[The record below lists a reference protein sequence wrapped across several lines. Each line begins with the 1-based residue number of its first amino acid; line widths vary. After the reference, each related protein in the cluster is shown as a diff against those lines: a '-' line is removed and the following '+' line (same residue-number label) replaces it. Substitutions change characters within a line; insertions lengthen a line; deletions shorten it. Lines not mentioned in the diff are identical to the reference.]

1 MLNEPLSNDF
11 EHNVRSSI
19 DRRGFQDEEEGDKTS
34 DSGDGRVGVVHM
46 SHHPSGLPAAVSALT
61 RDGDDDSVLTMDTA
75 IMEIGLREFRS
86 GDATRNSS
94 EMALGRIT
102 EEYGGGDTI
111 DSYTSLHSSQTVLE
125 RSRIDSSQTEQEK
138 VHSLL
143 GRSMTELERS
153 NSRPRRDLE
162 HNSSGSNNPRLG
174 RGGLFQGNASFL
186 RPGSFQLSSQRNNSA
201 SRNMTFGR
209 GGSNECSHP
218 SSQEVTA
225 AVGCVQDTLLARKL
239 ADASFSDSRIDSNSG
254 HQVRLAS
261 ASPGSQTEPDHSIL
275 RSSQSEQD
283 RSNFLMHQTE
293 LEPNSRVGT
302 MAVGSGHDSLLAR
315 KVADAFLSD
324 EQINGSSGNLAPL
337 FPTTTKS
344 TGRVT
349 LSDDDYI
356 MTARRL
362 QAHRITLFDRKMAS
376 TGNDITQQRCE
387 TEECISVVEARG
399 MIADSSRCT
408 ELLNTLKRS
417 SSSTQAGVTKNLAK
431 LRDFVLVAHGVTSH
445 DHSMS
450 MESLDSQGP
459 SKIVFPNDAWAM
471 ILTTAMTSH
480 SSDIPV
486 QVDLLQTLWFIVT
499 LHPQYVSHLTS
510 IADMPQIITTM
521 QTHMNEE
528 LIQEYGCG
536 VLASI
541 AATSEGHALR
551 LLRVRNGEFVHRL
564 MAALQF
570 QSQQGNVQVHALKAL
585 GHLSL
590 ASISDESPRE
600 SFSKTMGRYVENGRM
615 DIDSSVNAIETVV
628 HAMKHYVANISVQ
641 IQGNRLLWSALDP
654 HFGIMDPDYY
664 EILVVKTLLCVDAA
678 MASHQQSQAL
688 HESIICLLSKMSCFQ
703 SAVNEKDLFFL
714 RLVVE
719 AMKAEAMKTHSNSWI
734 VALHGCQ
741 CLANICKRSPSLLRS
756 QPVVDGIPVII
767 SCMKIFQDNVAIQSE
782 ACAALSFI
790 CINSPLNKKRV
801 NEMDG
806 INRINYAYDSFS
818 ATPSVVNKIRAC
830 TALTTLAVDPNILE
844 DIEDKGIFAKFET
857 LLKQDQTIAG
867 ELHEAIRDLLVLA
880 PNEENRKL
888 LFRDGARED
897 ETCDW
902 LRANLRVV
910 AMQDCD
916 PHHVNYLR
924 SRTIHVMKKFLNS
937 ASIHEYGCK
946 LLACLFHQASDDE
959 FAQDRFIAELETMH
973 HSLKRHINNPTNAIA
988 ACSAL
993 QNIAILL
1000 SVSMTDYVPGLN
1012 DALSRS
1018 LAEVANALV
1027 VYGDDVETLERVT
1040 GALWAL
1046 CGVRKSLAL
1055 SFTTD
1060 CSILLIVTAMNIF
1073 PDSVDL
1079 NRHGIGLV
1087 GLFFSVS
1094 SNIIEYV
1101 TDEVVSVIMR
1111 FIREEIDNDDAADL
1125 IDTSVHI
1132 ILTMS
1137 NMGFKAVKTLVR
1149 YELLVETVVA
1159 CMEKFPGSPSIQC
1172 AGIDILNE
1180 VATDLSLR
1188 ADICLKGGAR
1198 RIIATL
1204 DELKHDPIV
1213 VCKAFMA
1220 LANLVNGA
1228 GVEFLREHRASV
1240 LFVSAMKLHPQNL
1253 YIQTVATNALLALSA
1268 RNNLFKSEIVDAG
1281 GAEAISKSMT
1291 RFIASKHMQLEGF
1304 SALWALALPKHLRAR
1319 IGRCAIEAVTS
1330 GISAHISSEDA
1341 CKNAL
1346 GCLKCLSLSPVNKGL
1361 LEDYGAADL
1370 IYCCK

>member
-1 MLNEPLSNDF
+1 
-11 EHNVRSSI
+11 
-19 DRRGFQDEEEGDKTS
+19 
-34 DSGDGRVGVVHM
+34 
-46 SHHPSGLPAAVSALT
+46 
-61 RDGDDDSVLTMDTA
+61 
-75 IMEIGLREFRS
+75 
-86 GDATRNSS
+86 
-94 EMALGRIT
+94 
-102 EEYGGGDTI
+102 
-111 DSYTSLHSSQTVLE
+111 
-125 RSRIDSSQTEQEK
+125 
-138 VHSLL
+138 
-143 GRSMTELERS
+143 
-153 NSRPRRDLE
+153 
-162 HNSSGSNNPRLG
+162 
-174 RGGLFQGNASFL
+174 
-186 RPGSFQLSSQRNNSA
+186 
-201 SRNMTFGR
+201 
-209 GGSNECSHP
+209 
-218 SSQEVTA
+218 
-225 AVGCVQDTLLARKL
+225 
-239 ADASFSDSRIDSNSG
+239 
-254 HQVRLAS
+254 
-261 ASPGSQTEPDHSIL
+261 
-275 RSSQSEQD
+275 
-283 RSNFLMHQTE
+283 
-293 LEPNSRVGT
+293 
-302 MAVGSGHDSLLAR
+302 
-315 KVADAFLSD
+315 
-324 EQINGSSGNLAPL
+324 
-337 FPTTTKS
+337 
-344 TGRVT
+344 
-349 LSDDDYI
+349 
-356 MTARRL
+356 
-362 QAHRITLFDRKMAS
+362 
-376 TGNDITQQRCE
+376 
-387 TEECISVVEARG
+387 
-399 MIADSSRCT
+399 
-408 ELLNTLKRS
+408 
-417 SSSTQAGVTKNLAK
+417 
-431 LRDFVLVAHGVTSH
+431 
-445 DHSMS
+445 
-450 MESLDSQGP
+450 
-459 SKIVFPNDAWAM
+459 
-471 ILTTAMTSH
+471 
-480 SSDIPV
+480 
-486 QVDLLQTLWFIVT
+486 
-499 LHPQYVSHLTS
+499 
-510 IADMPQIITTM
+510 
-521 QTHMNEE
+521 
-528 LIQEYGCG
+528 
-536 VLASI
+536 
-541 AATSEGHALR
+541 
-551 LLRVRNGEFVHRL
+551 
-564 MAALQF
+564 
-570 QSQQGNVQVHALKAL
+570 
-585 GHLSL
+585 
-590 ASISDESPRE
+590 
-600 SFSKTMGRYVENGRM
+600 
-615 DIDSSVNAIETVV
+615 
-628 HAMKHYVANISVQ
+628 MKHYVANISVQ
-641 IQGNRLLWSALDP
+641 IQGNRLLWSALYP

-664 EILVVKTLLCVDAA
+664 DMLVVKTLLCVDAA

-703 SAVNEKDLFFL
+703 SAVNEKDFFFL
-714 RLVVE
+714 RLVAE
-719 AMKAEAMKTHSNSWI
+719 AMKAEHSNSWI

-756 QPVVDGIPVII
+756 QPVVDVIPVII

-880 PNEENRKL
+880 PDEENRKL

-902 LRANLRVV
+902 LRANLRVA
-910 AMQDCD
+910 AMQDCE
-916 PHHVNYLR
+916 PHHVTYLR

-1027 VYGDDVETLERVT
+1027 VCGDDVETLERVT

-1111 FIREEIDNDDAADL
+1111 FIREEIDNDDSADL

-1132 ILTMS
+1132 ILTVS

-1149 YELLVETVVA
+1149 YEPLVETVVA
-1159 CMEKFPGSPSIQC
+1159 CMEKFPAYSSIQC

-1180 VATDLSLR
+1180 VAIDLSLR
-1188 ADICLKGGAR
+1188 ADICLKGGVR

-1268 RNNLFKSEIVDAG
+1268 RNILFKSEIVDAG

-1319 IGRCAIEAVTS
+1319 VGRCAIEAVTS

>member
-1 MLNEPLSNDF
+1 MESSDHGHGSGGLVPTSHRQSGVPACIFVTVFPTPTNDRDDMSVLNW
-11 EHNVRSSI
+11 
-19 DRRGFQDEEEGDKTS
+19 DETIMDTDLGES
-34 DSGDGRVGVVHM
+34 SGD
-46 SHHPSGLPAAVSALT
+46 T
-61 RDGDDDSVLTMDTA
+61 Q
-75 IMEIGLREFRS
+75 
-86 GDATRNSS
+86 RNSN
-94 EMALGRIT
+94 E
-102 EEYGGGDTI
+102 TI
-111 DSYTSLHSSQTVLE
+111 LE
-125 RSRIDSSQTEQEK
+125 RTPEESGGNEIIDSSTR
-138 VHSLL
+138 L
-143 GRSMTELERS
+143 GRSQIELERS
-153 NSRPRRDLE
+153 NSLSPIDLQRNLSQTGSFRLE
-162 HNSSGSNNPRLG
+162 QDLNFSQHNNSS
-174 RGGLFQGNASFL
+174 
-186 RPGSFQLSSQRNNSA
+186 
-201 SRNMTFGR
+201 SRNMSIGR
-209 GGSNECSHP
+209 GGSNDSLDP
-218 SSQEVTA
+218 NTRVAPA
-225 AVGCVQDTLLARKL
+225 AVGPEQDTLLARKL
-239 ADASFSDSRIDSNSG
+239 AVAPGDDNQINANSG
-254 HQVRLAS
+254 NEVPLAS
-261 ASPGSQTEPDHSIL
+261 TSPETQTELNHSRLHSSQTE
-275 RSSQSEQD
+275 QY
-283 RSNFLMHQTE
+283 RSNFVMPQTE

-302 MAVGSGHDSLLAR
+302 VAVGSVHDSLLAR
-315 KVADAFLSD
+315 KLAVASGTGN
-324 EQINGSSGNLAPL
+324 QINGCSSNQTQLFSTPTKTDRASISEDEDMLQAARTDISSDVVAEQYHMSRNQEAWSVQFQMGAAFDDKTSNFGNSCEGCTNNSDNAP
-337 FPTTTKS
+337 
-344 TGRVT
+344 GEQRRNNGDAYVT
-349 LSDDDYI
+349 L
-356 MTARRL
+356 
-362 QAHRITLFDRKMAS
+362 FNRKMAG
-376 TGNDITQQRCE
+376 TDVPLAGNDITQQRCE
-387 TEECISVVEARG
+387 TKECISEVEARG
-399 MIADSSRCT
+399 MIADSSRCN

-417 SSSTQAGVTKNLAK
+417 SSLTQAGVMNTLAK
-431 LRDFVLVAHGVTSH
+431 LRDVVLVAHGVTSH

-459 SKIVFPNDAWAM
+459 SKIVFPNDVWAK
-471 ILTTAMTSH
+471 ILTTAMSSH

-486 QVDLLQTLWFIVT
+486 QVELLQTLWFIVT

-510 IADMPQIITTM
+510 IADMTQIITTM
-521 QTHMNEE
+521 QTHTNEE

-541 AATSEGHALR
+541 AAATEGHALR
-551 LLRVRNGEFVHRL
+551 LLRVRNGEFVHHL

-570 QSQQGNVQVHALKAL
+570 QSQQGNAQVHALKAL

-600 SFSKTMGRYVENGRM
+600 SFSKTMGRYVENGRL

-641 IQGNRLLWSALDP
+641 IQGHRLLWSTLDP
-654 HFGIMDPDYY
+654 HFGIKDPDYY
-664 EILVVKTLLCVDAA
+664 DILVVKTLRCIEAA

-688 HESIICLLSKMSCFQ
+688 HETIICLLSKMSCFQ
-703 SAVNEKDLFFL
+703 SAVNEKDLKFSL

-719 AMKAEAMKTHSNSWI
+719 AMKTETMKTHSNSWI

-741 CLANICKRSPSLLRS
+741 CLANICKRSPSLLHS

-790 CINSPLNKKRV
+790 CINSPFNKERL

-806 INRINYAYDSFS
+806 INRINYAYDLFS
-818 ATPSVVNKIRAC
+818 TNPSVVNKIRAC

-857 LLKQDQTIAG
+857 LLKQDQTIDG
-867 ELHEAIRDLLVLA
+867 ELHEAILDLLILA
-880 PNEENRKL
+880 PVEKNTRML
-888 LFRDGARED
+888 MFRDGARED
-897 ETCDW
+897 ETCGW
-902 LRANLRVV
+902 IRANLRVV

-924 SRTIHVMKKFLNS
+924 SRTIHVMEKFLNS

-946 LLACLFHQASDDE
+946 LLACLFHQALDDE
-959 FAQDRFIAELETMH
+959 SFAQDRLIAELEMMH
-973 HSLKRHINNPTNAIA
+973 HSLKRHMNNPTNAIA

-993 QNIAILL
+993 QNLTTLL
-1000 SVSMTDYVPGLN
+1000 SVSITDHVPVLN

-1018 LAEVANALV
+1018 LAEVAKALV
-1027 VYGDDVETLERVT
+1027 KHGDNAETLERVT

-1046 CGVRKSLAL
+1046 CGVRESLAL
-1055 SFTTD
+1055 SFKTD
-1060 CSILLIVTAMNIF
+1060 CSTLLIVTAMSRF

-1079 NRHGIGLV
+1079 RRHGIGLM

-1094 SNIIEYV
+1094 NNIIEYV
-1101 TDEVVSVIMR
+1101 TDELVSVIMR
-1111 FIREEIDNDDAADL
+1111 FIREDIDNVDAADL
-1125 IDTSVHI
+1125 IDISVDM

-1137 NMGFKAVKTLVR
+1137 NMGFKAVATLVR

-1159 CMEKFPGSPSIQC
+1159 CMEKFPDSPSIQC

-1180 VATDLSLR
+1180 VAVDSSLR

-1213 VCKAFMA
+1213 VCKAFAA

-1228 GVEFLREHRASV
+1228 SVEFLHEHRASV
-1240 LFVSAMKLHPQNL
+1240 LFVSAMINHPQNL

-1268 RNNLFKSEIVDAG
+1268 RNNLLKSEIVDAG

-1291 RFIASKHMQLEGF
+1291 RFIASKRMQLQGF
-1304 SALWALALPKHLRAR
+1304 SALWALALPKHLQVRV
-1319 IGRCAIEAVTS
+1319 GRCAIEAVTN

-1346 GCLKCLSLSPVNKGL
+1346 GCLKCLSLTPVNKGL
-1361 LEDYGAADL
+1361 LDDYGAADL